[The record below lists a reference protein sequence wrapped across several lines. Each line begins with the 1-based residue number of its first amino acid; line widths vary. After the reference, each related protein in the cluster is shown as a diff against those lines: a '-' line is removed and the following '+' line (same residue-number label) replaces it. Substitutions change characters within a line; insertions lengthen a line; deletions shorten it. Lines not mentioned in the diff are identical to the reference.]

1 MNLTAMLHAAANSR
15 PKAIATIFQG
25 RENTWEN
32 LRERVSRLASARS
45 GFGVQPGDRV
55 AILALNS
62 DLYTEYLFAV
72 WWIGAV
78 AVPMNTRWVA
88 QESAYCIND
97 SETVVL
103 FIDEAFL
110 SQLHEIRSLAT
121 SLKHV
126 VFMGQANDA
135 AQETPYEELID
146 KQSPCEDG
154 NFSGEHLAGIY
165 YTGGTTGFPKGV
177 MLSHRALW
185 YNYLTCTRYLDISPE
200 DRFLHTAPMFHLAD
214 GAAGGAAL
222 MAGASH
228 TYLPAFSPAGLMDI
242 VDRLEVTHTV
252 IVPTMVAMLLQSPDF
267 TSSRVSS
274 LRRILYGS
282 SPMPEGVL
290 TDALKKLPT
299 TDFMQG
305 YGQTELAPI
314 ISILTPDYHQ
324 LEGNKSGKLRSAGRP
339 ALGCEVKIVR
349 DTGAAARPGEVGE
362 IVVRSPGMM
371 TGYWRREKETAEVMQ
386 NGWIFTGDGGYV
398 DDDGFIFIV
407 DRLKDMIVS
416 GGENV
421 FSAEVESVLSTHP
434 AIAEVA
440 VIGIPS
446 ESWGE
451 EVHAIVVARD
461 SAAISDE
468 ELTRYCKARM
478 AGYKCPRSF
487 TLRQEPLPL
496 SGAGKVLKK
505 ILREPFWKGYARSVG

>member
-1 MNLTAMLHAAANSR
+1 MNLTAMLHAAASSR
-15 PKAIATIFQG
+15 PKAIATMFEE
-25 RENTWEN
+25 RENTWER
-32 LRERVSRLASARS
+32 LRERVAKLASALREM
-45 GFGVQPGDRV
+45 GVQPGDRV

-72 WWIGAV
+72 WWMGGV
-78 AVPMNTRWVA
+78 VVPMNTRWVA
-88 QESAYCIND
+88 RESSYCIND
-97 SETVVL
+97 SDTVVL

-110 SQLHEIRSLAT
+110 SQLHEIRSQAT
-121 SLKHV
+121 SLRQV
-126 VFMGQANDA
+126 VFMGQTSDTVQAL
-135 AQETPYEELID
+135 PYEELID
-146 KQSPCEDG
+146 RHSPCEDG
-154 NFSGEHLAGIY
+154 NFGGEHLAGIY

-200 DRFLHTAPMFHLAD
+200 DRFLHVAPMFHLAD

-222 MAGASH
+222 MAGACH
-228 TYLPAFSPAGLMDI
+228 AYLPAFSPAGLIDI

-252 IVPTMVAMLLQSPDF
+252 IVPTMVGMLLQSPDF
-267 TSSRVSS
+267 TPSRVRS

-290 TDALKKLPT
+290 TDALNKLPNT
-299 TDFMQG
+299 EFMQG

-314 ISILTPDYHQ
+314 ISILTPDYHE
-324 LEGNKSGKLRSAGRP
+324 LEGKKSGKLRSAGRP
-339 ALGCEVKIVR
+339 ALGCEVKIVK
-349 DTGAAARPGEVGE
+349 DNGATAGPDEVGE
-362 IVVRSPGMM
+362 IVVRSPGRM
-371 TGYWRREKETAEVMQ
+371 TGYWRRERETAEVLRD
-386 NGWIFTGDGGYV
+386 GWVFTGDGGYM

-421 FSAEVESVLSTHP
+421 FSAEVESVLSTH
-434 AIAEVA
+434 AAVAEVA

-451 EVHAIVVARD
+451 EVHAIVVPRD
-461 SAAISDE
+461 GMVVSDD
-468 ELTRYCKARM
+468 ELTRHCKARI

-505 ILREPFWKGYARSVG
+505 SLREPFWKGHARSVG